1 MDLQTVVVALMV
13 VASCVYAANA
23 LLPRT
28 VHVALLRAVLRLPL
42 PAATVQWLNGK
53 AVRAASCDCGGC
65 DKAGTVSS
73 GAVTGDQ
80 GSQEKII
87 FIRKRNP

>member
-28 VHVALLRAVLRLPL
+28 VHAALIRAVLCLPL
-42 PAATVQWLNGK
+42 PAATLQWLNRK

-73 GAVTGDQ
+73 GSVTGGP